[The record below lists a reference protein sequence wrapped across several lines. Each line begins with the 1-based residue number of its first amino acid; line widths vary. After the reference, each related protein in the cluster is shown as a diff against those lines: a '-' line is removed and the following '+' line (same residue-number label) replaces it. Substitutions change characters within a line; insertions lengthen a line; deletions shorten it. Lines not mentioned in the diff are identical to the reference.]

1 MANTLLTIDMITR
14 KALQLLENELPFS
27 RSINRQYDS
36 QFTQTGAKI
45 GSSCRVRKP
54 ARFLVV
60 DDAAM
65 QADDYGQ

>member
-36 QFTQTGAKI
+36 QFAQTGAKI

-54 ARFLVV
+54 ARFFRWMIT
-60 DDAAM
+60 ARTS
-65 QADDYGQ
+65 